1 MQRFLARLLAIAAL
15 GSGALAAQTGRPGA
29 VLDLVPD
36 PNAPT
41 TLYASTAG
49 GGVFRSDDSGRSW
62 GTSSIVPGGDAS
74 QLVAARSAGAHP
86 LLLAVTGGGIW
97 RSDDRGT
104 TWVRSDSGLPP
115 PPASRIAT
123 SPTDSAVLYAFRSA
137 GLGRSLDAARSWM
150 LVDPSTGLPPIF
162 VTSVASAVDPRIAY
176 AGMQEGHQSRTARE
190 GIYKTVDGGATWVQ
204 TGFQPA
210 LSSIHYAD
218 GLFVDPTSSD
228 RVFALSVACGF
239 SCGFTSTVRSDD
251 GGATWTAA
259 ATLPTAA
266 DSRGV
271 LYSNGFR
278 STDHGATTEQLRV
291 NGQLVLRT
299 FASAA
304 SPTIVGQVESGDL
317 FSSTDSGETWFPVAA
332 PGLPCGADADQ
343 LCLAS
348 GRFRARVVFIAS
360 ENREE
365 ARAFPL
371 TADAGAF
378 WFFTPNNLELVVKVV
393 SGEAVNGHWWVFVG
407 ALTDVE
413 YYLEIVDS
421 VTGARWERHNDAG
434 TLQSVAD
441 TEAF

>member
-1 MQRFLARLLAIAAL
+1 VRRLLARLFAIATL
-15 GSGALAAQTGRPGA
+15 GSGVLSAQTGRPGS

-36 PNAPT
+36 PNAPA
-41 TLYASTAG
+41 TLYVSTAG
-49 GGVFRSDDSGRSW
+49 GGVFRSDDSGRTW
-62 GTSSIVPGGDAS
+62 GTPSIVPGGDAL
-74 QLVAARSAGAHP
+74 QLVAARSTGPNA
-86 LLLAVTGGGIW
+86 LLLAATADGIW
-97 RSDDRGT
+97 RSDDGGT

-115 PPASRIAT
+115 PPFNRIAA
-123 SPTDSAVLYAFRSA
+123 SPTDSTVLYADAFGR
-137 GLGRSLDAARSWM
+137 LGRSLDGARNWI
-150 LVDPSTGLPPIF
+150 LADASTELPPIPVTF
-162 VTSVASAVDPRIAY
+162 VAAAADPRIAY
-176 AGMQEGHQSRTARE
+176 AGLREGTQSRSARE
-190 GIYKTVDGGATWVQ
+190 GIYKTVDGGATWIQ

-218 GLFVDPTSSD
+218 ALFVDPASSD

-239 SCGFTSTVRSDD
+239 TCGFTSTVRSDD

-259 ATLPTAA
+259 AMLPSAA

-278 STDHGATTEQLRV
+278 STDHGATPEQLTV

-304 SPTIVGQVESGDL
+304 PATVVGQVESGDL
-317 FSSTDSGETWFPVAA
+317 FSSTDSVATWLPVAM
-332 PGLPCGADADQ
+332 PGLACGADADQ
-343 LCLAS
+343 LCLAG
-348 GRFRARVVFIAS
+348 GRFRARVAFVTSDTRA
-360 ENREE
+360 E

-378 WFFTPNNLELVVKVV
+378 WFFSQNNLELVVKVV

-407 ALTDVE
+407 ELTDVE
-413 YYLEIVDS
+413 YALEIVDT
-421 VTGARWERHNDAG
+421 VTGARWERHHDAG
-434 TLQSVAD
+434 TLESIAD